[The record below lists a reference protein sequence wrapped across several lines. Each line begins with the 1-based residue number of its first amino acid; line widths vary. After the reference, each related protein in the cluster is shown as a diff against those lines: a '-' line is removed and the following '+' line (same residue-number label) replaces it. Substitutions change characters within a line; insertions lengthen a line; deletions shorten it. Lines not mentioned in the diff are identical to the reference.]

1 MLKAAAAEIDAGN
14 FDADLGGGVYKQ
26 RIAREG
32 GGKRGGYRTIVL
44 LKRGE
49 RAFFMYGFAKSKLDN
64 VADDDLTKLKELARD
79 FVKATDEQLCSWLL
93 DGYLAEI
100 TQEAEHEKISK

>member
-32 GGKRGGYRTIVL
+32 EGKRGGYRTIVL

-49 RAFFMYGFAKSKLDN
+49 RAFFVYGFAKNKLEN
-64 VADDDLTKLKELARD
+64 IT
-79 FVKATDEQLCSWLL
+79 ATDIIFYKESAKDILTACDAQLL
-93 DGYLAEI
+93 DWIKRNLFEEI
-100 TQEAEHEKISK
+100 IQEAPNEKI